1 MISNVFLD
9 KSKEK
14 IISLDYIDYLVIL
27 ETLNYLKKENLIDI
41 SIYDKMILQIKKTH
55 IGN

>member
-14 IISLDYIDYLVIL
+14 IISLDYIDYLVML
-27 ETLNYLKKENLIDI
+27 ETLNYLKRENLIEI
-41 SIYDKMILQIKKTH
+41 SIYDKMIRQIKKTH
-55 IGN
+55 IGK

>member
-41 SIYDKMILQIKKTH
+41 SIYDKMILRIKKTH

>member
-14 IISLDYIDYLVIL
+14 IISLDYIDYLVML
-27 ETLNYLKKENLIDI
+27 ETLNYLKRENLIEI
-41 SIYDKMILQIKKTH
+41 SIYDKMIL
-55 IGN
+55 

>member
-9 KSKEK
+9 KSKKK